1 MTDFLH
7 KWELPLRAY
16 AQLRTQEVN
25 NKKKKHS
32 AAQLL
37 TPSSLAAEQFS
48 LIL

>member
-16 AQLRTQEVN
+16 AQLRTQEVS
-25 NKKKKHS
+25 KKKQHL

-37 TPSSLAAEQFS
+37 APSPLAAEQFS